1 MIDNLCD
8 QARTDDIAVA
18 GIYCDFW
25 GQAEQSTLNIL
36 GAILKQLVGEREIP
50 EHVLQAF
57 QKTKRESGSRGLRVP
72 DLTRMLKTAIAL
84 IPRVFIC
91 IDALDE
97 VHPKHLSKLLTSLQD
112 IIRESPNTRVFL
124 TGRAH
129 IIGEIKENLPGVV
142 VVPVSSTEGDIE
154 TYLKM
159 RLGQDPKPDAMDSDL
174 RADILKLIPEKCSP
188 M

>member
-1 MIDNLCD
+1 MIDNLYN
-8 QARTDDIAVA
+8 QARAVDIAVV

-25 GQAEQSTLNIL
+25 GRVDQSILNIL

-57 QKTKRESGSRGLRVP
+57 QEAEGESGSRGLRVP
-72 DLTRMLKTAIAL
+72 DLMGMLKAAIAL

-97 VHPKHLSKLLTSLQD
+97 VLPEHLPELLTSLQE
-112 IIRESPNTRVFL
+112 IVRESPNTRIFL

-129 IIGEIKENLPGVV
+129 IIGEIKKNLPRVV
-142 VVPVSSTEGDIE
+142 VAPTSSTENDIE

-159 RLGQDPKPDAMDSDL
+159 KLEQDPEPNAMDADL